1 MTKLILG
8 AIIGAGLV
16 WALVKAWSRSPAV
29 NPAQIAE
36 RQKNLEKVLEMAKA
50 KGQIANDDVQYALKV
65 SDATATRYLE
75 ELERQGKL
83 VQTGTKKGAIY
94 RIK

>member
-8 AIIGAGLV
+8 IAIGALIV
-16 WALVKAWSRSPAV
+16 WVIVRAKAGKIV
-29 NPAQIAE
+29 NPQQIEE
-36 RQKNLEKVLEMAKA
+36 RQKNLEKVLALA
-50 KGQIANDDVQYALKV
+50 RARGQIANDDVQNELKV

-75 ELERQGKL
+75 ELERQGQL
-83 VQTGTKKGAIY
+83 VQIGTKKGAIY